1 MTEQQLMDIWA
12 KIPPQGDPTGRK
24 FAVAFG
30 RAVLEAA
37 EKQSQTQTEKE

>member
-12 KIPPQGDPTGRK
+12 KIPPQGDPTGKK

-30 RAVLEAA
+30 KTILEAA
-37 EKQSQTQTEKE
+37 VKQTQTEKE